1 MSAMADMLRRR
12 RHATELPTGRAGG
25 AGQGVARLS
34 LLGAIIEHMFEKR
47 PAETVRAG
55 PPGWPSAVPPAGVP
69 GWQVAAASWLLDLCP
84 SEFRGYPSLR
94 RHLVLLAWL
103 ADHHVDAQLVALR
116 QAYRTIRVDLTSQ
129 LPEGA
134 VELAMTD
141 IELEGIRLRAAKRGT
156 QLIAEAL
163 QDRRLTS

>member
-1 MSAMADMLRRR
+1 M
-12 RHATELPTGRAGG
+12 
-25 AGQGVARLS
+25 
-34 LLGAIIEHMFEKR
+34 
-47 PAETVRAG
+47 
-55 PPGWPSAVPPAGVP
+55 
-69 GWQVAAASWLLDLCP
+69 AAASWLLDLCP

-116 QAYRTIRVDLTSQ
+116 QAYRTIRVDLTAR

-134 VELAMTD
+134 VEQAMTD

-163 QDRRLTS
+163 ADHRLTG

>member
-1 MSAMADMLRRR
+1 M
-12 RHATELPTGRAGG
+12 
-25 AGQGVARLS
+25 
-34 LLGAIIEHMFEKR
+34 IEHVFEDR
-47 PAETVRAG
+47 PSAQVRAG

-116 QAYRTIRVDLTSQ
+116 QAYRTIRVDLTSR
-129 LPEGA
+129 LPDGA
-134 VELAMTD
+134 VDLAMTD

-156 QLIAEAL
+156 QLISAAL
-163 QDRRLTS
+163 ADRRLNEWGS